1 MFELKMNGLK
11 QSLIGTCIFAYSS
24 LFSQGEAYF
33 DFTPKWKK
41 GEKFVYQLAETK
53 YKQNPYGQFLYIQY
67 DTSYIIF
74 NVTDKNDSNTL
85 VDLNYAKGYYNGIPT
100 KDVMNAP
107 DLLQTETYQLVFD
120 KNGEFIELSNW
131 EDFAK
136 ILINNLKVEYKNNLL
151 DSNTL
156 KYYYVYYHSQENVEK
171 TVLPRVLDLT
181 DLFGKTYTLETDYS
195 IAKEIINP
203 FGGQNLL
210 KSGSYRAFRDSKI
223 KNSVFFSGQIKTNYE
238 DNETLQED
246 YYAFINSARP
256 ENFDEG
262 APYIYITDAYQYQFG
277 SINYHIIQYNTTHT
291 VYLGNDK
298 QGLDRSYRLVSYN

>member
-1 MFELKMNGLK
+1 MNNLRN
-11 QSLIGTCIFAYSS
+11 SLVGTCLFAYSS
-24 LFSQGEAYF
+24 LMSQGESYF

-41 GEKFVYQLAETK
+41 GDKFVYQLAETK

-67 DTSYIIF
+67 DTSYMIF

-85 VDLNYAKGYYNGIPT
+85 VNLNYAKGYYNGIPT

-120 KNGEFIELSNW
+120 SKGEFIELSNW
-131 EDFAK
+131 ENFAK
-136 ILINNLKVEYKNNLL
+136 ILINNLKIEYKNNLL

-156 KYYYVYYHSQENVEK
+156 KYYYIYYHSQENVEK
-171 TVLPRVLDLT
+171 TVLPRVLELT
-181 DLFGKTYTLETDYS
+181 DLFGKTYTAETDFT
-195 IAKEIINP
+195 IAKEIVNP
-203 FGGQNLL
+203 FGGQNLM
-210 KSGSYRAFRDSKI
+210 KSGTFRAFKDPKS
-223 KNSVFFSGQIKTNYE
+223 KNSVFFKGQIKTNYE

-246 YYAFINSARP
+246 YYAFINSVRP

-262 APYIYITDAYQYQFG
+262 APYIYILDAYEYQFG
-277 SINYHIIQYNTTHT
+277 NINKLIVQYNTTHT

-298 QGLDRSYRLVSYN
+298 QGLDRSYHLVSLN